1 VSEVAVMVDVA
12 TRLASR
18 PEFRLGRRARK
29 ITLLTHIAA
38 AGAWLGLDVVLG
50 VMVGTALLTGDEQR
64 AAVALQSL
72 GLFAVW
78 PLVVVGLVCLVSGVL
93 LGLGSR
99 YGLVRYWWVAVKLA
113 LNVALV
119 TLVLLLLRPG
129 VGDVSEAA
137 RAALLEDAAPPA
149 VGDLVF
155 PPLVSTTLVLIAM
168 ALSVFKPWGTIRR
181 SRTRRPAE
189 R

>member
-1 VSEVAVMVDVA
+1 MIDVA
-12 TRLASR
+12 TRPVSR
-18 PEFRLGRRARK
+18 PESRPGFRLGPRARK

-38 AGAWLGLDVVLG
+38 AGAWLGIDVVLG
-50 VMVGTALLTGDEQR
+50 VMVGIALLTGDEQR
-64 AAVALQSL
+64 GAVALQSL

-78 PLVVVGLVCLVSGVL
+78 PLVVVGLTCLVSGLL
-93 LGLGSR
+93 LGLGSK
-99 YGLVRYWWVAVKLA
+99 YGLLRYWWVAIKLV

-119 TLVLLLLRPG
+119 TLVVFLLRPG
-129 VGDVSEAA
+129 VGDVSEAS
-137 RAALLEDAAPPA
+137 RAALLAGTAPPA

-155 PPLVSTTLVLIAM
+155 PPVVSSTLVLIAM

-181 SRTRRPAE
+181 PGARRPTE

>member
-1 VSEVAVMVDVA
+1 MIDVA
-12 TRLASR
+12 TRPVSGPESR

-38 AGAWLGLDVVLG
+38 AGAWLGIDVVLG
-50 VMVGTALLTGDEQR
+50 VMVGAALLTGDQQR

-78 PLVVVGLVCLVSGVL
+78 PLVVVGLVCLVSGLL
-93 LGLGSR
+93 LGLGSK
-99 YGLVRYWWVAVKLA
+99 YGLVRYWWVAIKLV
-113 LNVALV
+113 LNVTLV
-119 TLVLLLLRPG
+119 TLVLFLLRPG

-137 RAALLEDAAPPA
+137 RAALLEGTAPPA

-155 PPLVSTTLVLIAM
+155 PPLVSSTLVLIAM
-168 ALSVFKPWGTIRR
+168 ALSVFKPWGKIRR
-181 SRTRRPAE
+181 SGARRPTE

>member
-1 VSEVAVMVDVA
+1 MIDVA
-12 TRLASR
+12 TRPASR
-18 PEFRLGRRARK
+18 PGFRLGHRARK

-78 PLVVVGLVCLVSGVL
+78 PLVVVGLVCLVSGLL

-99 YGLVRYWWVAVKLA
+99 YGLVRYWWVAIKLV
-113 LNVALV
+113 LNV
-119 TLVLLLLRPG
+119 TLVNLVLFLLRPG

-137 RAALLEDAAPPA
+137 RAALLEGTAAPA

-155 PPLVSTTLVLIAM
+155 PPLVSSTLVLVAM
-168 ALSVFKPWGTIRR
+168 ALSVFKPWGRIRR
-181 SRTRRPAE
+181 SGAQRPTE